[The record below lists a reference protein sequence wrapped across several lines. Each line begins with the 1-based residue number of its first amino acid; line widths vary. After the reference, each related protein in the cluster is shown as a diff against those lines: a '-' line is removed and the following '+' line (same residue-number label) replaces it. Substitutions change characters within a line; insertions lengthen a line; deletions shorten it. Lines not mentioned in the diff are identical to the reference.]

1 MVDEVR
7 KSILEPNQL
16 TEVACFINDQAFAD
30 ASLAILDD
38 WTRSGVVRAV
48 SWRLQLI
55 DWNLESHLTCFVLWH
70 FACTHVH
77 LQRRDDQLWHVE
89 LRISGFAPGYELGAA
104 YVLSNVDIG

>member
-1 MVDEVR
+1 MVDEVH

-16 TEVACFINDQAFAD
+16 TEVACLINGQAFAD

-77 LQRRDDQLWHVE
+77 LQ
-89 LRISGFAPGYELGAA
+89 
-104 YVLSNVDIG
+104 